1 LSVSPASSPHC
12 SIAQSWP
19 EAHDGRP
26 FRRTRR
32 EGRTDRLTSRL
43 RNAISSLR
51 LSINPKPIKK
61 ETQMLSR
68 ISLISAAV
76 LIAGSLT
83 AAAQQ
88 QLPQE
93 PRGEDSSRSATPSNQ
108 LPGPNGPR
116 GGGTRETTGQ
126 GTSGNPSGKIGPGG
140 TGQSTPQEPRGE
152 QGDRSATP
160 SGEQPRP
167 VPGQPGQK

>member
-1 LSVSPASSPHC
+1 
-12 SIAQSWP
+12 
-19 EAHDGRP
+19 
-26 FRRTRR
+26 
-32 EGRTDRLTSRL
+32 
-43 RNAISSLR
+43 
-51 LSINPKPIKK
+51 
-61 ETQMLSR
+61 MLAR

-93 PRGEDSSRSATPSNQ
+93 PRGEDSVRSSTPSGQ
-108 LPGPNGPR
+108 LPGPDGPR
-116 GGGTRETTGQ
+116 GGGRETTGQ
-126 GTSGNPSGKIGPGG
+126 GGPGNPSGKIGPGG

-152 QGDRSATP
+152 DNARSATP

-167 VPGQPGQK
+167 VPGQPGQR